1 MRRRLLVCM
10 MVVGLLAMASC
21 GGGSSREATAIEDTI
36 RGYLAAYNA
45 EEFGTCL
52 TYFTGYE
59 DEDDALAVSIIYK
72 KPLGSTRVASK

>member
-1 MRRRLLVCM
+1 
-10 MVVGLLAMASC
+10 LAMASC

-36 RGYLAAYNA
+36 RGYLTTFNA
-45 EEFGTCL
+45 GDFTQCL